1 VESEGVGGHRLAH
14 PDEIFR
20 VNSGR
25 ARAAAHRNWRG
36 HLPEAVRRE
45 RVPARPQT
53 LRVKE
58 RCARPSPGPGPSR
71 PGPAGTKLRLVAA
84 ICSGLGDLVAGGP
97 DLLEGHIG
105 TDACSGQDQ
114 HAAETLQQRST
125 GVVLQ
130 LQPGILELLD
140 LGCIRLVF
148 GGFTSLRSLSVRDG
162 YIHLG
167 TQNT

>member
-1 VESEGVGGHRLAH
+1 VAKLL
-14 PDEIFR
+14 D
-20 VNSGR
+20 
-25 ARAAAHRNWRG
+25 
-36 HLPEAVRRE
+36 
-45 RVPARPQT
+45 
-53 LRVKE
+53 
-58 RCARPSPGPGPSR
+58 GPGVAV
-71 PGPAGTKLRLVAA
+71 GDQALLAKLKLVAT

-114 HAAETLQQRST
+114 HAAETLQRRST
-125 GVVLQ
+125 DVVLQ

-167 TQNT
+167 TQNP

>member
-1 VESEGVGGHRLAH
+1 MGEVLKGVQGAE
-14 PDEIFR
+14 PD
-20 VNSGR
+20 
-25 ARAAAHRNWRG
+25 RG
-36 HLPEAVRRE
+36 LLVAK
-45 RVPARPQT
+45 
-53 LRVKE
+53 LLD
-58 RCARPSPGPGPSR
+58 GPGVAV
-71 PGPAGTKLRLVAA
+71 GDQALLAKLKLVAT

-125 GVVLQ
+125 ASFCSFSRASLNSW
-130 LQPGILELLD
+130 ILAASGLSSA
-140 LGCIRLVF
+140 V
-148 GGFTSLRSLSVRDG
+148 FTSLRSLSVRDG